1 MNLQSFK
8 QNFRLLFGTMILSVL
23 VSPSV
28 VAQQGATISGRVVDE
43 LGDPVVGT
51 SVALHRY
58 KAIED
63 DDRWGRFVPFWQK
76 PVDLDGSF
84 SFVNIAPTE
93 SVSFVVEGERTKGKI
108 LSIQMG
114 ELTLYPGDNPHFG
127 KVRFSLEAGMEV
139 EDVVVTVNTNI
150 PPQVRARVVSADGTP
165 LANATIY
172 FAMQRKDLDGTGGGG
187 SGGTRQTDPEGYFV
201 EDLRLDND
209 PSFYVLG
216 VEYNGLFAKSIPF
229 ILHEG
234 QPQVHLLLTL
244 AGNPD
249 PLARPPVRP
258 PVGPPASAIALTAF
272 LNPPTVWIVNPA
284 NGHAYKKIHCN
295 SITDATT
302 QAAAENAYLV
312 AINDEA
318 ENEWLN
324 GIFGRERF
332 WIGLNDAAEE
342 GLLAWDSGEP
352 VTYTNWGE
360 HERAGDNTE
369 VNDYVIWGF
378 GGRWEMVALGS
389 PHTHFVKTAILERTD
404 VPVETASED
413 N

>member
-8 QNFRLLFGTMILSVL
+8 QIVGFLVGVMILSLL
-23 VSPSV
+23 VSSSV

-58 KAIED
+58 KAVED
-63 DDRWGRFVPFWQK
+63 DERPVRFVPFWQK
-76 PVDLDGSF
+76 PVDLDGRF

-93 SVSFVVEGERTKGKI
+93 SVSFIVEDERTKGKI

-114 ELTLYPGDNPHFG
+114 ELTLYPGDHPHFG
-127 KVRFSLEAGMEV
+127 KVRFSLEAGMEI
-139 EDVVVTVNTNI
+139 EDVVITVNTNI
-150 PPQVRARVVSADGTP
+150 PPQVRTRVVSADGTP
-165 LANATIY
+165 LVNTTIY
-172 FAMQRKDLDGTGGGG
+172 VAVHRRDLDGTGYGD
-187 SGGTRQTDPEGYFV
+187 SSGTRQTDAEGYFV
-201 EDLRLDND
+201 EDLRVDD
-209 PSFYVLG
+209 DSQFYMLG
-216 VEYNGLFAKSIPF
+216 VKYHGLFAKAPPF

-249 PLARPPVRP
+249 PLARPL
-258 PVGPPASAIALTAF
+258 VGPPSAALTAF

-284 NGHAYKKIHCN
+284 NGHAYKKIHCD
-295 SITDATT
+295 SVTDATT

-318 ENEWLN
+318 ENEWLD

-342 GLLAWDSGEP
+342 GQLVWDSGEP

-360 HERAGDNTE
+360 HERAGNNTE
-369 VNDYVIWGF
+369 VNDYVIYGH
-378 GGRWEMVALGS
+378 GRWEMVAPGS
-389 PHTHFVKTAILERTD
+389 GHAHFVKTAILERTD
-404 VPVETASED
+404 VPVETSAED

>member
-1 MNLQSFK
+1 MNLQNFK
-8 QNFRLLFGTMILSVL
+8 QNFRFLVGAMILSL
-23 VSPSV
+23 LASSSV
-28 VAQQGATISGRVVDE
+28 VAQQGATISGRVIDE

-51 SVALHRY
+51 SVAIHRY

-63 DDRWGRFVPFWQK
+63 DERRVPFVPFWQK
-76 PVDLDGSF
+76 PVNLDGSF

-93 SVSFVVEGERTKGKI
+93 SVSFIVDDERTKGKI

-114 ELTLYPGDNPHFG
+114 ELTLYPGDHPLFG
-127 KVRFSLEAGMEV
+127 KVRFSLEAGMEI
-139 EDVVVTVNTNI
+139 ENVVITVNTNI

-165 LANATIY
+165 FVNTTIY
-172 FAMQRKDLDGTGGGG
+172 VAVHRRDLDGTGYGG
-187 SGGTRQTDPEGYFV
+187 SSGTRQTDAEGYFV
-201 EDLRLDND
+201 EDLRVDDD
-209 PSFYVLG
+209 PGFYVLG
-216 VEYNGLFAKSIPF
+216 VECNGLFAKAPPF

-244 AGNPD
+244 DGNPD
-249 PLARPPVRP
+249 PLARPPV
-258 PVGPPASAIALTAF
+258 GPPSSALTAF
-272 LNPPTVWIVNPA
+272 LDPPPVWIVNPA
-284 NGHAYKKIHCN
+284 NGHAYKKIHCD
-295 SITDATT
+295 SVVDATA
-302 QAAAENAYLV
+302 QATAENAYLV

-318 ENEWLN
+318 ENEWLD

-342 GLLAWDSGEP
+342 GQLVWDSGEP
-352 VTYTNWGE
+352 ITYTNWGE

-378 GGRWEMVALGS
+378 GGRWEMVAPGYGR
-389 PHTHFVKTAILERTD
+389 THFVKTAILERAD
-404 VPVETASED
+404 VPVETPAED

>member
-8 QNFRLLFGTMILSVL
+8 QNLGVLFSVTMILSVL
-23 VSPSV
+23 VSSSV

-63 DDRWGRFVPFWQK
+63 DERRVPFVPFWQK
-76 PVDLDGSF
+76 PVNLDGSF

-93 SVSFVVEGERTKGKI
+93 SVSFIVDDERTKGKI

-114 ELTLYPGDNPHFG
+114 ELTLYPGDHPLFG
-127 KVRFSLEAGMEV
+127 KVRFSLEAGMEI
-139 EDVVVTVNTNI
+139 EDVVITVNTNI

-165 LANATIY
+165 LVNTTIY
-172 FAMQRKDLDGTGGGG
+172 VAVQRKSLDGTGYGG
-187 SGGTRQTDPEGYFV
+187 SGGTRQTDAEGYFV
-201 EDLRLDND
+201 EDLQVDDDSR
-209 PSFYVLG
+209 FYALG
-216 VEYNGLFAKSIPF
+216 VEYQGLFAKVPPF

-244 AGNPD
+244 DGNPD
-249 PLARPPVRP
+249 PLARPPV
-258 PVGPPASAIALTAF
+258 GPPSTALTAF
-272 LNPPTVWIVNPA
+272 LDPPTVWIVNPA
-284 NGHAYKKIHCN
+284 NGHAYKKIHCD
-295 SITDATT
+295 SVVDATA
-302 QAAAENAYLV
+302 QATAENAYLV
-312 AINDEA
+312 AINDEV
-318 ENEWLN
+318 ENEWLD

-332 WIGLNDAAEE
+332 WIGLNDATEE
-342 GLLAWDSGEP
+342 GQLVWDSGEP

-378 GGRWEMVALGS
+378 GGRWEMVAPGS
-389 PHTHFVKTAILERTD
+389 SQTHFVKNAILERTD
-404 VPVETASED
+404 VSVETLSED
-413 N
+413 D

>member
-8 QNFRLLFGTMILSVL
+8 QNFGFLVGVMILSLL
-23 VSPSV
+23 VSSSV

-43 LGDPVVGT
+43 LGNPVVGA

-63 DDRWGRFVPFWQK
+63 DERPVRFVPFWQK

-93 SVSFVVEGERTKGKI
+93 SVSFIVEDERTKGKI

-114 ELTLYPGDNPHFG
+114 ELTLYPGDHPHFG
-127 KVRFSLEAGMEV
+127 KVRFALEAGMDI
-139 EDVVVTVNTNI
+139 EDVVITVNTNI

-165 LANATIY
+165 LVNTTIY
-172 FAMQRKDLDGTGGGG
+172 VAVQRKSLDGTGGGG
-187 SGGTRQTDPEGYFV
+187 SGGTRQTDAEGYFV
-201 EDLRLDND
+201 EDLRVDDN
-209 PSFYVLG
+209 PRFYVLG
-216 VEYNGLFAKSIPF
+216 VKYHGLFAKAPPF

-244 AGNPD
+244 NGNLD
-249 PLARPPVRP
+249 PLARPPGDP
-258 PVGPPASAIALTAF
+258 LGGPPPSAALTAF
-272 LNPPTVWIVNPA
+272 LDPPTVWIVNPA
-284 NGHAYKKIHCN
+284 NGHAYKKIHCDGVV
-295 SITDATT
+295 DATT

-318 ENEWLN
+318 ENEWLT
-324 GIFGRERF
+324 GIFERERF
-332 WIGLNDAAEE
+332 WIGLNDVAEE
-342 GLLAWDSGEP
+342 GQLVWDSGEP

-360 HERAGDNTE
+360 HERVGNNTE
-369 VNDYVIWGF
+369 VNDYVISGH
-378 GGRWEMVALGS
+378 GRWEMVAPGS
-389 PHTHFVKTAILERTD
+389 GHAHFVKTAILERTD
-404 VPVETASED
+404 VPGETPSED

>member
-8 QNFRLLFGTMILSVL
+8 QNLGVLFSVTMILSVL
-23 VSPSV
+23 VSSSV

-63 DDRWGRFVPFWQK
+63 DERRVPFVPFWQK
-76 PVDLDGSF
+76 PVNLDGSF
-84 SFVNIAPTE
+84 SFVNIALTE
-93 SVSFVVEGERTKGKI
+93 SVSFVVEDERTKGKI

-114 ELTLYPGDNPHFG
+114 ELTLYPGDHPHFG
-127 KVRFSLEAGMEV
+127 KVRFSLEAGMDIEN
-139 EDVVVTVNTNI
+139 VVITVNTNI

-165 LANATIY
+165 LVNTTIY
-172 FAMQRKDLDGTGGGG
+172 VAVQRKSLDGTGYGG
-187 SGGTRQTDPEGYFV
+187 SGGTRQTDAEGYFV
-201 EDLRLDND
+201 EDLQVDDD
-209 PSFYVLG
+209 PRFYALG
-216 VEYNGLFAKSIPF
+216 VEYQGLFAKVPPF

-244 AGNPD
+244 DGNPD
-249 PLARPPVRP
+249 PLARPPV
-258 PVGPPASAIALTAF
+258 GPPSTALTAF
-272 LNPPTVWIVNPA
+272 LDPPTVWIVNPA
-284 NGHAYKKIHCN
+284 NGHAYKKIHCD
-295 SITDATT
+295 SVVDATA
-302 QAAAENAYLV
+302 QATAENAYLV
-312 AINDEA
+312 AINDEV
-318 ENEWLN
+318 ENEWLD

-332 WIGLNDAAEE
+332 WIGLNDATEE
-342 GLLAWDSGEP
+342 GQLVWDSGEP

-378 GGRWEMVALGS
+378 GGRWEMVAPGS
-389 PHTHFVKTAILERTD
+389 SQTHFVKNAILERTD
-404 VPVETASED
+404 VSVETLSED
-413 N
+413 D

>member
-8 QNFRLLFGTMILSVL
+8 QNFGFLVGVMILSLL
-23 VSPSV
+23 VSSSV

-43 LGDPVVGT
+43 LGNPVVGT

-58 KAIED
+58 KAID
-63 DDRWGRFVPFWQK
+63 DDQRGRFVPFWQK
-76 PVDLDGSF
+76 PVGLDGRF
-84 SFVNIAPTE
+84 SFINIAPTE
-93 SVSFVVEGERTKGKI
+93 SVSFVVDGDRTKGKI
-108 LSIQMG
+108 LSIEMG
-114 ELTLYPGDNPHFG
+114 ELTLYPGDHPHFG
-127 KVRFSLEAGMEV
+127 KIRFSLEAGMEI
-139 EDVVVTVNTNI
+139 EDVIITVNTTLQ
-150 PPQVRARVVSADGTP
+150 PQVRVRIVSPDGTP
-165 LANATIY
+165 LTNAQILTH
-172 FAMQRKDLDGTGGGG
+172 MLRRKLDGSGYG
-187 SGGTRQTDPEGYFV
+187 SSGSTKQTDAEGYFV
-201 EDLRLDND
+201 EDLRVDDD
-209 PSFYVLG
+209 PQFYTLG
-216 VEYNGLFAKSIPF
+216 VEYQGLLAKSLPF

-244 AGNPD
+244 NGNPD
-249 PLARPPVRP
+249 PLARPPG
-258 PVGPPASAIALTAF
+258 GPPAFDALTAF

-284 NGHAYKKIHCN
+284 NGHAYKKINCN
-295 SITDATT
+295 SIADATT

-312 AINDEA
+312 SINDEA
-318 ENEWLN
+318 ENNWLD

-342 GLLAWDSGEP
+342 GQLVWDSGEP

-369 VNDYVIWGF
+369 VNDYVMFGF

-389 PHTHFVKTAILERTD
+389 GHANFVKTAILERTD
-404 VPVETASED
+404 VPVETSAED

>member
-1 MNLQSFK
+1 MNLQNFK
-8 QNFRLLFGTMILSVL
+8 QNLGLLFSVMTLSLL
-23 VSPSV
+23 VSSSV
-28 VAQQGATISGRVVDE
+28 VAQQGASISGYVVDE
-43 LGDPVVGT
+43 LGDPVTNT

-58 KAIED
+58 EFIDGDA
-63 DDRWGRFVPFWQK
+63 GRGHFVPFWQK
-76 PVDLDGSF
+76 PVGLDGRF
-84 SFVNIAPTE
+84 SFINIAPTE
-93 SVSFVVEGERTKGKI
+93 SVSFVVDDERTKGKI

-114 ELTLYPGDNPHFG
+114 ELTLYPGDHPLFG
-127 KVRFSLEAGMEV
+127 KVRFSLEAGMEIA
-139 EDVVVTVNTNI
+139 DVVITVNTNI

-165 LANATIY
+165 LVNTTIY
-172 FAMQRKDLDGTGGGG
+172 VAVHRRDLDGTGYGA
-187 SGGTRQTDPEGYFV
+187 SSGTRQTDAEGYFV
-201 EDLRLDND
+201 EDLSVDDD
-209 PSFYVLG
+209 PKFYALG
-216 VEYNGLFAKSIPF
+216 VECNGFFAKAPPF

-249 PLARPPVRP
+249 PLARPPV
-258 PVGPPASAIALTAF
+258 GPPSASLTAF

-284 NGHAYKKIHCN
+284 NGHAYKKIHCD
-295 SITDATT
+295 SVTDATT

-318 ENEWLN
+318 ENEWLD
-324 GIFGRERF
+324 GIFERERF

-342 GLLAWDSGEP
+342 GQLVWDSGEP

-369 VNDYVIWGF
+369 VNDYVICGH
-378 GGRWEMVALGS
+378 GRWEMVALGS
-389 PHTHFVKTAILERTD
+389 GHAHFVKTAILERTD
-404 VPVETASED
+404 VPVETPSED

>member
-1 MNLQSFK
+1 MNLQSLK
-8 QNFRLLFGTMILSVL
+8 QNLRLLFLMVMLSVL
-23 VSPSV
+23 VSLSV

-58 KAIED
+58 KAID
-63 DDRWGRFVPFWQK
+63 DDERPVGVVPFWRK

-84 SFVNIAPTE
+84 SFTNIAPTE
-93 SVSFVVEGERTKGKI
+93 SVSFIVEDEQTKGKI
-108 LSIQMG
+108 LSIEMG
-114 ELTLYPGDNPHFG
+114 ELTLYPGDHPHFG
-127 KVRFSLEAGMEV
+127 KMRFSIEAGMEI
-139 EDVVVTVNTNI
+139 EDVVITVNTNI
-150 PPQVRARVVSADGTP
+150 QPQVRARVVSADGTP
-165 LANATIY
+165 LADANIHVAV
-172 FAMQRKDLDGTGGGG
+172 QRKDLDGTGSGG
-187 SGGTRQTDPEGYFV
+187 SGSTIQTDAEGYFV
-201 EDLRLDND
+201 EDLSVDDD
-209 PSFYVLG
+209 PKFYVLG
-216 VEYNGLFAKSIPF
+216 VEYQGLFAKAPPF

-244 AGNPD
+244 ASNPE
-249 PLARPPVRP
+249 PLARPR
-258 PVGPPASAIALTAF
+258 VGRSSAALTAF
-272 LNPPTVWIVNPA
+272 LDPPTVWIVNPA

-295 SITDATT
+295 SIADAKT

-312 AINDEA
+312 SINDEA
-318 ENEWLN
+318 ENEWLD

-342 GLLAWDSGEP
+342 GQLVWDSGEP
-352 VTYTNWGE
+352 ITYTNWGE

-389 PHTHFVKTAILERTD
+389 GLAHFVKTAILERPD
-404 VPVETASED
+404 VPVETPSED

>member
-1 MNLQSFK
+1 MNLQNFK
-8 QNFRLLFGTMILSVL
+8 QNFRFLVGAMILSVL
-23 VSPSV
+23 ASSSV

-63 DDRWGRFVPFWQK
+63 DERRVPFVPFWQK
-76 PVDLDGSF
+76 PVNLDGSF

-93 SVSFVVEGERTKGKI
+93 SVSFVVEDERTKGKI

-114 ELTLYPGDNPHFG
+114 ELTLYPGDHPLFG
-127 KVRFSLEAGMEV
+127 KVRFSLEAGMEI
-139 EDVVVTVNTNI
+139 ENVVITVYTNI

-165 LANATIY
+165 LVNTTIY
-172 FAMQRKDLDGTGGGG
+172 VAVHRRDLDGTGYGG
-187 SGGTRQTDPEGYFV
+187 SSGTRQTDAEGYFV
-201 EDLRLDND
+201 EDLRVDDD
-209 PSFYVLG
+209 PGFYVLG
-216 VEYNGLFAKSIPF
+216 VECNGLFAKALPF

-244 AGNPD
+244 DGNPD
-249 PLARPPVRP
+249 PLARPPV
-258 PVGPPASAIALTAF
+258 GPPSTALTAF
-272 LNPPTVWIVNPA
+272 LDPPTVWIVNPA
-284 NGHAYKKIHCN
+284 NGHAYKKIHCD
-295 SITDATT
+295 SIADATT

-318 ENEWLN
+318 ENEWLD
-324 GIFGRERF
+324 GIFERERF
-332 WIGLNDAAEE
+332 WIGLNDAAKE
-342 GLLAWDSGEP
+342 GQLVWDSGEP
-352 VTYTNWGE
+352 ITYTNWGE

-369 VNDYVIWGF
+369 MNDYVIWGF

-389 PHTHFVKTAILERTD
+389 PQTHFVKNAILERTD
-404 VPVETASED
+404 VPVETPAED

>member
-8 QNFRLLFGTMILSVL
+8 QNFGLLLLVMLLSLL
-23 VSPSV
+23 VSSSV

-43 LGDPVVGT
+43 LGNPVVGT

-58 KAIED
+58 KAID
-63 DDRWGRFVPFWQK
+63 GDQRGRFVPFWQK
-76 PVDLDGSF
+76 PVDLDGHF

-93 SVSFVVEGERTKGKI
+93 SVSFIVEDERTKGKI

-114 ELTLYPGDNPHFG
+114 ELTLYPGDHPHFG
-127 KVRFSLEAGMEV
+127 KVRFSLEAGMEI
-139 EDVVVTVNTNI
+139 EDVVITVNTNI

-165 LANATIY
+165 LVNTTIY
-172 FAMQRKDLDGTGGGG
+172 VAVQRKSLDGTGSGG
-187 SGGTRQTDPEGYFV
+187 SGGTRQTDAEGYFV
-201 EDLRLDND
+201 EDLQVDDN
-209 PSFYVLG
+209 PRFYVLG
-216 VEYNGLFAKSIPF
+216 VKYQGLFAKAPPF

-244 AGNPD
+244 KGNPD

-258 PVGPPASAIALTAF
+258 LVGPPSAALTTF
-272 LNPPTVWIVNPA
+272 LDPPTVWIVNPA
-284 NGHAYKKIHCN
+284 NGHAYKKIHCDGV
-295 SITDATT
+295 TDATT

-318 ENEWLN
+318 ENEWLEE
-324 GIFGRERF
+324 IFGRERF

-342 GLLAWDSGEP
+342 GQLAWDSGEP

-360 HERAGDNTE
+360 HERAGNNTE

-389 PHTHFVKTAILERTD
+389 GHAHFVKTAILETTD
-404 VPVETASED
+404 VPVETSPE
-413 N
+413 NN

>member
-8 QNFRLLFGTMILSVL
+8 QNFGFLVGVMILSLL

-28 VAQQGATISGRVVDE
+28 IAQQGATISGYVVDE
-43 LGDPVVGT
+43 LGNPVTNT

-58 KAIED
+58 KFIDGDA
-63 DDRWGRFVPFWQK
+63 GRGHFVPFWQK
-76 PVDLDGSF
+76 PVGLDGRF
-84 SFVNIAPTE
+84 SFINIAPTE
-93 SVSFVVEGERTKGKI
+93 SVSFVVDDERTKGKI

-114 ELTLYPGDNPHFG
+114 ELTLYPGDHPLFG
-127 KVRFSLEAGMEV
+127 KVRFSLEAGMEIA
-139 EDVVVTVNTNI
+139 DVVITVNTNI

-165 LANATIY
+165 LVNATIHVTV
-172 FAMQRKDLDGTGGGG
+172 QRKSLDGTGSGG
-187 SGGTRQTDPEGYFV
+187 SGGTRQTDAEGYFV
-201 EDLRLDND
+201 EDLRVDDN
-209 PSFYVLG
+209 PRFYALG
-216 VEYNGLFAKSIPF
+216 VEYHGLFAKAPPF

-249 PLARPPVRP
+249 PLARPPV
-258 PVGPPASAIALTAF
+258 GPPSAALTAF

-284 NGHAYKKIHCN
+284 NGHAYKKIHCA
-295 SITDATT
+295 SIAGATA

-318 ENEWLN
+318 ENEWLD
-324 GIFGRERF
+324 GIFERERF

-342 GLLAWDSGEP
+342 GQLVWDSGEP

-360 HERAGDNTE
+360 HEREGDNTE
-369 VNDYVIWGF
+369 MNDYVIWGF
-378 GGRWEMVALGS
+378 GGRWEMVAPGS
-389 PHTHFVKTAILERTD
+389 GHANFVKNAILERAD
-404 VPVETASED
+404 VPVETPSED

>member
-1 MNLQSFK
+1 MNPQRFK
-8 QNFRLLFGTMILSVL
+8 QNLRLLFLMTVLSLL
-23 VSPSV
+23 VASSI

-43 LGDPVVGT
+43 LGDPVIDA
-51 SVALHRY
+51 SVLLHRY
-58 KAIED
+58 KIID
-63 DDRWGRFVPFWQK
+63 DDERRGRVVPFWQK
-76 PVDLDGSF
+76 PVDLDGYF
-84 SFVNIAPTE
+84 SFPNIAPTE
-93 SVSFVVEGERTKGKI
+93 SVSFMVDHERTKGKI
-108 LSIQMG
+108 LSIEMG

-127 KVRFSLEAGMEV
+127 RIRFSMEAGMEI
-139 EDVVVTVNTNI
+139 EDVVITTNTTI
-150 PPQVRARVVSADGTP
+150 QPQVRVRVVSADGTP
-165 LANATIY
+165 LANANIHV
-172 FAMQRKDLDGTGGGG
+172 AVQRKDLDGTGSG
-187 SGGTRQTDPEGYFV
+187 SSGNTTQTDAEGYFV
-201 EDLRLDND
+201 EDLRVDDD
-209 PSFYVLG
+209 PKFYVLG
-216 VEYNGLFAKSIPF
+216 VEHQGLFAKAPPF

-244 AGNPD
+244 NGNPD

-258 PVGPPASAIALTAF
+258 PMGPPASAIALTAF
-272 LNPPTVWIVNPA
+272 LDPPTVWIVNPA

-295 SITDATT
+295 SIADATT
-302 QAAAENAYLV
+302 QAAAEKAYLV

-318 ENEWLN
+318 ENEWLD
-324 GIFGRERF
+324 GIFGRESF

-342 GLLAWDSGEP
+342 GQLVWDSGEP

-360 HERAGDNTE
+360 HERVGDNTE

>member
-8 QNFRLLFGTMILSVL
+8 QNLGLFLLMMILPLL
-23 VSPSV
+23 VSSFV
-28 VAQQGATISGRVVDE
+28 VAQQGATISGHVVDE
-43 LGDPVVGT
+43 LGNPVVGT

-58 KAIED
+58 KFIDGDA
-63 DDRWGRFVPFWQK
+63 GRGHFVPFWQK
-76 PVDLDGSF
+76 PVGLDGRF
-84 SFVNIAPTE
+84 SFINIAPTE
-93 SVSFVVEGERTKGKI
+93 SVSFIVEDERTKGKI

-114 ELTLYPGDNPHFG
+114 ELTLYPGDHPHFG
-127 KVRFSLEAGMEV
+127 KIRFSLEAGMEI
-139 EDVVVTVNTNI
+139 EDVVITVNTTLQ
-150 PPQVRARVVSADGTP
+150 PQVRARVVSADGTP
-165 LANATIY
+165 LANARISII
-172 FAMQRKDLDGTGGGG
+172 MLRRDLDGSGSGG
-187 SGGTRQTDPEGYFV
+187 SGGTRQTDAEGYFV
-201 EDLRLDND
+201 EDLRVDDD
-209 PSFYVLG
+209 PKFYTLG
-216 VEYNGLFAKSIPF
+216 IEYQGLFAKAHSF

-244 AGNPD
+244 NGNSD

-258 PVGPPASAIALTAF
+258 PIGPPVSAALTAF
-272 LNPPTVWIVNPA
+272 LNPPAVWIVNPA

-295 SITDATT
+295 SIADATT

-312 AINDEA
+312 SINDEA
-318 ENEWLN
+318 ENNWLD

-342 GLLAWDSGEP
+342 GQLVWDSGEP

-369 VNDYVIWGF
+369 GNDYVMFGF

-389 PHTHFVKTAILERTD
+389 GHANFVKNAILERTD
-404 VPVETASED
+404 VPVETPAED

>member
-8 QNFRLLFGTMILSVL
+8 QNFGFLVGAMILSVL
-23 VSPSV
+23 ASSSV

-51 SVALHRY
+51 SVAIHRY

-63 DDRWGRFVPFWQK
+63 DERRVPFVPFWQK
-76 PVDLDGSF
+76 PVNLDGSF

-93 SVSFVVEGERTKGKI
+93 SVSFIVDDEGTKGKI

-114 ELTLYPGDNPHFG
+114 ELTLYPGDHPLFG
-127 KVRFSLEAGMEV
+127 KVRFSLEAGMEI
-139 EDVVVTVNTNI
+139 EDVVITVNTNI

-165 LANATIY
+165 LVNTTIY
-172 FAMQRKDLDGTGGGG
+172 VAVHRRDLDGTGYGG
-187 SGGTRQTDPEGYFV
+187 SSGTRQTDAEGYFV
-201 EDLRLDND
+201 EDLRVDDD
-209 PSFYVLG
+209 PGFYALG
-216 VEYNGLFAKSIPF
+216 VEYQGLLAKALPF

-244 AGNPD
+244 DGNPD
-249 PLARPPVRP
+249 PLARPPV
-258 PVGPPASAIALTAF
+258 GPPSTALTAF
-272 LNPPTVWIVNPA
+272 LDPPTVWIVNPA
-284 NGHAYKKIHCN
+284 NGHAYKKIHCD
-295 SITDATT
+295 SIADATT

-312 AINDEA
+312 AVNDEA
-318 ENEWLN
+318 ENEWLD

-342 GLLAWDSGEP
+342 GQLVWDSGEP
-352 VTYTNWGE
+352 ITYTNWGE

-369 VNDYVIWGF
+369 MNDYVIWGF

-389 PHTHFVKTAILERTD
+389 AQTHFVKTAILERKD
-404 VPVETASED
+404 VPVETPAED

>member
-8 QNFRLLFGTMILSVL
+8 QNFGFLVGAMILSVL
-23 VSPSV
+23 ASSSV
-28 VAQQGATISGRVVDE
+28 VAQQGATISGHVVDE

-63 DDRWGRFVPFWQK
+63 DERRVPFVPFWQK
-76 PVDLDGSF
+76 PVNLDGSF

-93 SVSFVVEGERTKGKI
+93 SVSFIVDDERTKGKI

-114 ELTLYPGDNPHFG
+114 ELTLYPGDHPLFG
-127 KVRFSLEAGMEV
+127 KVRFSLEAGMEI
-139 EDVVVTVNTNI
+139 EDVVITVNTNI

-165 LANATIY
+165 LVNTTIY
-172 FAMQRKDLDGTGGGG
+172 VAVHRRHLDGTG
-187 SGGTRQTDPEGYFV
+187 SGTSSGTRQTDAEGYFV
-201 EDLRLDND
+201 EDLSVEDD
-209 PSFYVLG
+209 PRFYALG
-216 VEYNGLFAKSIPF
+216 VEYQGLLAKALPF

-244 AGNPD
+244 DGNPD
-249 PLARPPVRP
+249 PLARPPV
-258 PVGPPASAIALTAF
+258 GPPSSALTAF
-272 LNPPTVWIVNPA
+272 LDPPPVWIVNPA
-284 NGHAYKKIHCN
+284 NGHAYKKIHCD
-295 SITDATT
+295 SIADAMT

-312 AINDEA
+312 AINDDA
-318 ENEWLN
+318 ENEWLD
-324 GIFGRERF
+324 GIFERERF

-342 GLLAWDSGEP
+342 GQLVWDSGEP
-352 VTYTNWGE
+352 ITYTNWGE

-369 VNDYVIWGF
+369 MNDYVIWGF

-389 PHTHFVKTAILERTD
+389 AQTHFVKTAILERTD
-404 VPVETASED
+404 VPVETPVED

>member
-8 QNFRLLFGTMILSVL
+8 QNLGLLLLMMILLLL
-23 VSPSV
+23 VSSSV

-58 KAIED
+58 KAVED
-63 DDRWGRFVPFWQK
+63 DERPVRFVPFWQK
-76 PVDLDGSF
+76 PVDLDGRF
-84 SFVNIAPTE
+84 SFVNIAPAE
-93 SVSFVVEGERTKGKI
+93 SVSFIVEDERTKGKI

-114 ELTLYPGDNPHFG
+114 ELTLYPGDHPHFG
-127 KVRFSLEAGMEV
+127 KVRFSLEAGMEI
-139 EDVVVTVNTNI
+139 EDVVITVNTNI

-165 LANATIY
+165 LVNTTIY
-172 FAMQRKDLDGTGGGG
+172 VAVHRRDLDGTGYGD
-187 SGGTRQTDPEGYFV
+187 SSGTRQTDAEGYFV
-201 EDLRLDND
+201 EDLRVDDD
-209 PSFYVLG
+209 PQFYMLG
-216 VEYNGLFAKSIPF
+216 VKYHGLFAKAPPF

-244 AGNPD
+244 KGNPD

-258 PVGPPASAIALTAF
+258 PVGPPMSAALTAF

-284 NGHAYKKIHCN
+284 NGHAYKKIHCD
-295 SITDATT
+295 SVTDATT

-318 ENEWLN
+318 ENEWVD

-342 GLLAWDSGEP
+342 GQLVWDSGEP

-360 HERAGDNTE
+360 HERAGNNTE
-369 VNDYVIWGF
+369 VNDYVIYGH
-378 GGRWEMVALGS
+378 GRWEMVSPGS
-389 PHTHFVKTAILERTD
+389 GHAHFVKTAILERTD
-404 VPVETASED
+404 VPVETPAED

>member
-8 QNFRLLFGTMILSVL
+8 QNLGVLFSVTMILSVL
-23 VSPSV
+23 VSSSV

-63 DDRWGRFVPFWQK
+63 DERRVPFVPFWQK
-76 PVDLDGSF
+76 PVNLDGSF

-93 SVSFVVEGERTKGKI
+93 SVSFVVEDERTKGKI

-114 ELTLYPGDNPHFG
+114 ELTLYPGDHPHFG
-127 KVRFSLEAGMEV
+127 KVRFSLEAGMDIEN
-139 EDVVVTVNTNI
+139 VVITVNTNI

-165 LANATIY
+165 LVNTTIY
-172 FAMQRKDLDGTGGGG
+172 VAVHRRDLDGTGYGG
-187 SGGTRQTDPEGYFV
+187 SSGTRQTDAEGYFV
-201 EDLRLDND
+201 EDLQVDDD
-209 PSFYVLG
+209 PRFYALG
-216 VEYNGLFAKSIPF
+216 VEYQGLFAKVPPF

-244 AGNPD
+244 DGNPD
-249 PLARPPVRP
+249 TLARP
-258 PVGPPASAIALTAF
+258 PVGPPSTALTAF
-272 LNPPTVWIVNPA
+272 LDPPTVWIVNPA
-284 NGHAYKKIHCN
+284 NGHAYKKIHCD
-295 SITDATT
+295 SVVDATA
-302 QAAAENAYLV
+302 QATAENAYLV
-312 AINDEA
+312 AINDEV
-318 ENEWLN
+318 ENEWLD

-332 WIGLNDAAEE
+332 WIGLNDATEE
-342 GLLAWDSGEP
+342 GQLVWDSGEP

-378 GGRWEMVALGS
+378 GGRWEMVAPGS
-389 PHTHFVKTAILERTD
+389 SQTHFVKNAILERTD
-404 VPVETASED
+404 VSVETLSED
-413 N
+413 D